1 MNIDLVLPGLLAFS
15 LVIVLGKPAIAIL
28 HRLKFGQSVRSDGP
42 ETHLKKSGTPTMGG
56 LLILFATA
64 TVTLLLLNQDEPALW
79 SLAAMLGF
87 GAIGLLDDFIIII
100 RRRSLGLKARYKL
113 LIQFLLALVI
123 GLAAI
128 SIKGTVMQVPIIGA
142 WSAPLW
148 FYLPFTALV
157 IVGTSN
163 AVNLT
168 DGLDGLAAGT
178 ATIVS
183 LAFAVL
189 ALATDFSGLAV
200 LAVTVA
206 GSCLG
211 FVWYNSPP
219 AQIFM
224 GDTGSLALGA
234 VISSIAIF
242 TGTELYLVV
251 IGGIFVAEALSDIV
265 QVASFRWRGKRVFR
279 MAPLHHHFELGGLAE
294 TKVVARF
301 WLISLVLSLVGLL
314 LFFRL

>member
-1 MNIDLVLPGLLAFS
+1 MDIDLVLPGLFAFS
-15 LVIVLGKPAIAIL
+15 LVIVLGKPVIAIL
-28 HRLKFGQSVRSDGP
+28 HRFKFGQSVRSDGP

-64 TVTLLLLNQDEPALW
+64 TVTLLLLNQDAPALW

-113 LIQFLLALVI
+113 LIQFSLAILV

-128 SIKGTVMQVPIIGA
+128 SIKGTVMQLPVIGT
-142 WSAPLW
+142 WTAPFW
-148 FYLPFTALV
+148 FYFPFTALV

-189 ALATDFSGLAV
+189 ALATGFSGLAV
-200 LAVTVA
+200 LAVIVA

-219 AQIFM
+219 AQVFM

-234 VISSIAIF
+234 VISSIAVF

-251 IGGIFVAEALSDIV
+251 VGGIFVAEALSDIL

>member
-1 MNIDLVLPGLLAFS
+1 
-15 LVIVLGKPAIAIL
+15 
-28 HRLKFGQSVRSDGP
+28 
-42 ETHLKKSGTPTMGG
+42 
-56 LLILFATA
+56 
-64 TVTLLLLNQDEPALW
+64 
-79 SLAAMLGF
+79 
-87 GAIGLLDDFIIII
+87 
-100 RRRSLGLKARYKL
+100 
-113 LIQFLLALVI
+113 
-123 GLAAI
+123 
-128 SIKGTVMQVPIIGA
+128 MQVPIIGA